1 MSYAK
6 IHILYENKF
15 GELPFTIRDIKNTE
29 IENEIS
35 ELLQEALVNE
45 TKLTDEQ
52 INQVIEIPDLPEGAK
67 I

>member
-15 GELPFTIRDIKNTE
+15 GELPFNIRDIKNTE
-29 IENEIS
+29 IENEAS
-35 ELLQEALVNE
+35 EILQEALVNE
-45 TKLTDEQ
+45 TKLTDDQ
-52 INQVIEIPDLPEGAK
+52 IKQIIEIPDIPEDAK

>member
-15 GELPFTIRDIKNTE
+15 GELPFNIRDIKNTE
-29 IENEIS
+29 IENEAS

-45 TKLTDEQ
+45 TKLTEDELK
-52 INQVIEIPDLPEGAK
+52 QVIEIPDIPEDAK

>member
-6 IHILYENKF
+6 IHILYEKKF

-29 IENEIS
+29 IENEAS

-45 TKLTDEQ
+45 TKLTE
-52 INQVIEIPDLPEGAK
+52 NELKQVIEIPDIPEDAK

>member
-6 IHILYENKF
+6 IHTLYEKKF

-29 IENEIS
+29 IENEAS

-45 TKLTDEQ
+45 TKLTEDELK
-52 INQVIEIPDLPEGAK
+52 QVIEIPDIPEDAK

>member
-15 GELPFTIRDIKNTE
+15 GELPFNIRDIKNTE
-29 IENEIS
+29 IENEAS

-45 TKLTDEQ
+45 TQLTDDQ
-52 INQVIEIPDLPEGAK
+52 INQIIKIPDLPEDAK